1 MLAQE
6 ANDHEEREHYA
17 RLRDAWTKLA
27 KGCEPFNFSDV
38 TENRLGD
45 LASELGNIPSPSLR
59 FSEGNPLPSGGRRHV
74 QTDWHAPISSGT
86 TERPEIKS

>member
-38 TENRLGD
+38 TEKSAG
-45 LASELGNIPSPSLR
+45 R
-59 FSEGNPLPSGGRRHV
+59 FSERTWEHTVPIIEIFGRQSVTISRS
-74 QTDWHAPISSGT
+74 APRANGLA
-86 TERPEIKS
+86 RAD

>member
-38 TENRLGD
+38 TESGKIDGPIWRPELWAEFGD
-45 LASELGNIPSPSLR
+45 RN
-59 FSEGNPLPSGGRRHV
+59 F
-74 QTDWHAPISSGT
+74 GT
-86 TERPEIKS
+86 TSVSIFENFGTKN